1 MNRNR
6 KAIYKSSLKKK
17 VTWLAGALL
26 GLLLVMSFMRSGQVR
41 SADAADKPNIIILF
55 CDDLGYGDLSAY
67 GHPTIRTPNL
77 DRMAAEGMKFT
88 NFYSGSPA
96 CTASRY
102 ALLTGRFPVRSG
114 FEWVLYPKSER
125 GIHPREWTLAEGLKS
140 AGYATACYGKWHLGT
155 SIKT

>member
-1 MNRNR
+1 MKYRLLFL
-6 KAIYKSSLKKK
+6 ISG
-17 VTWLAGALL
+17 LASFLLL
-26 GLLLVMSFMRSGQVR
+26 GSRSPILPEREAGR
-41 SADAADKPNIIILF
+41 ELPNIVILF
-55 CDDLGYGDLSAY
+55 SDDLGYGDLSAY

-96 CTASRY
+96 CSASRY

-114 FEWVLYPKSER
+114 FDWVLYPKSER
-125 GIHPREWTLAEGLKS
+125 GIHPREWTLAEGLKQ

-155 SIKT
+155 TKKEYLLD